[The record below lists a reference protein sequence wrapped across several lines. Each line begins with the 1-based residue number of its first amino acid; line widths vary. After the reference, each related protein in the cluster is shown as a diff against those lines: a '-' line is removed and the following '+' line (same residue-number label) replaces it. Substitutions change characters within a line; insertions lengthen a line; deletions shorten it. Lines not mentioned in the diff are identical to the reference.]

1 MGNLAFYA
9 VRATLPQDGSLPM
22 GVSCDIIV
30 LRESVADVTTVSMSA
45 IQYDDDGEHFVYCYD
60 RNNEVVVQRV
70 ELGINDGSIVEIRE
84 GLRSGETV
92 LIPPSFGFAP
102 MAMRERMM
110 VGGKNGKAIIPN
122 QAAMRLSRSSAI
134 NSLTVYLSDTDAA
147 DEAISD
153 MEDVLYD
160 HRHRAHD
167 GDQPA
172 QSAGRK
178 ALCHSSA
185 VSD

>member
-1 MGNLAFYA
+1 MDDLAFYA

-22 GVSCDIIV
+22 GVSCEIIV
-30 LRESVADVTTVSMSA
+30 PRESAADVSTVSMSA
-45 IQYDDDGEHFVYCYD
+45 IQYDDDGEPFVYCFD
-60 RNNEVVVQRV
+60 RNNEIVEQRV
-70 ELGINDGSIVEIRE
+70 ELGIIDGSNVEIRE

-110 VGGKNGKAIIPN
+110 GGGKNGKAIIPN
-122 QAAMRLSRSSAI
+122 QAAMRLSGSNTI

-153 MEDVLYD
+153 MEDVHD

-167 GDQPA
+167 GDRPA
-172 QSAGRK
+172 QGAGRK
-178 ALCHSSA
+178 ARCHSAA